1 MSHDYHVISCLYI
14 YIYIVS
20 HRSMWGMRTYIHIN
34 LCVCLSIAQL
44 LFVIAVDKTA
54 IPVSSYTVHGTYTF
68 IVCSGGEER
77 GWRLQTLVPCFHLE
91 ARGTYTFIVCS
102 GGEGRGWRLQTLV
115 PCFHLEARGHDAYM
129 YICILIGL
137 GRDTGSIAHVRNLA
151 SAGVVQNTVIV

>member
-68 IVCSGGEER
+68 IVCSGGE
-77 GWRLQTLVPCFHLE
+77 
-91 ARGTYTFIVCS
+91 
-102 GGEGRGWRLQTLV
+102 GRGWRLQTLV